1 LLGSSKVR
9 ARCASIRPKSLTT
22 LLLKGLLGSRSLKPT
37 IGLALPES
45 KGLIAT
51 EGLIVSKGIA
61 LSCIP
66 SSKNIVYKDFA
77 ADHVNRFLFEFNI
90 VLRNRSHNEFRQD
103 VAR

>member
-9 ARCASIRPKSLTT
+9 ARCASIWPKSLTT

-37 IGLALPES
+37 IGLVLPES

-51 EGLIVSKGIA
+51 EGLVASKRVA
-61 LSCIP
+61 LSRIP
-66 SSKNIVYKDFA
+66 SSKNIVYEDFA
-77 ADHVNRFLFEFNI
+77 ADHINRFLFELNV
-90 VLRNRSHNEFRQD
+90 VLRNRSCKEFRQD